1 MRPEKIQ
8 GNVFVAKLP
17 HGLMDEQLAEAF
29 DPYGLVLTAHLARDP
44 VTGASLGHGLVQIA
58 PDHAV
63 EKAIAGLEATGI
75 GGRRVEVRRA
85 DPVMAMVVSTKTP
98 RTPEKRVEAGRL
110 NLSEGPAKR
119 LRLPRAGERESPSR
133 VVTLRSSGGLGRF

>member
-1 MRPEKIQ
+1 MRPEKIH

-17 HGLMDEQLAEAF
+17 HGLTNEQLAEAF

-44 VTGASLGHGLVQIA
+44 ATGEARGYGLVQIA

-75 GGRRVEVRRA
+75 AGRRVEARRA
-85 DPVMAMVVSTKTP
+85 DPAMAIVGPTKTP
-98 RTPEKRVEAGRL
+98 SRLRKGVDAGRSAL
-110 NLSEGPAKR
+110 VEGSVTR
-119 LRLPRAGERESPSR
+119 LYRPRA
-133 VVTLRSSGGLGRF
+133 V